1 MWIVTPTKYAQSKH
15 VRYIHKYHVKKHT
28 SILYNNMWVS
38 IYYIASMWILK
49 TIQKQTQHNE
59 KRGLE
64 E

>member
-1 MWIVTPTKYAQSKH
+1 MKKY
-15 VRYIHKYHVKKHT
+15 T